1 MHIKFDEKDPDNEM
15 SELVYSIREEH
26 IIDDAWKPSQNPESD
41 NNPAGLKA
49 DTTLDAHQDEEA
61 SEVSHDGSQEEK

>member
-1 MHIKFDEKDPDNEM
+1 
-15 SELVYSIREEH
+15 
-26 IIDDAWKPSQNPESD
+26 
-41 NNPAGLKA
+41 LKA